1 MIGPIEHRKNMGRL
15 DWVEKGPGF
24 AIANLWARTEP
35 MGSPEDPRRHIH
47 VEGYRL
53 ARGALSEAHYH
64 KDHYEL
70 VLVWS
75 GSGTLVRAVE
85 NEGWRVSEHDLKKL
99 DTISIPPRT
108 LHQFKGVG
116 EDPLVLITV
125 HALNGIPLLTIQQP
139 FKEAPGP
146 SPFEIRNVA
155 TIANTRDDNGK
166 LINWE
171 ENKNFR
177 AKRIRVWGR
186 EAPKGEGGKVDRIKE
201 QLQFTLYTFVPEQ
214 ENPGHF
220 HPHSIELMIALDG
233 GAFTTIRRKI
243 DGEGWTP
250 EANQEQAT
258 LDAGDLVLVPLAGW
272 HRYINRSAERCKVMA
287 LQTPHPIMHTLIAE
301 TDGGF
306 SPAER
311 SEHVV

>member
-1 MIGPIEHRKNMGRL
+1 MERKRHAAASCGKRGLESFGTRSEEAGHDIDSATHAASVQRRGR
-15 DWVEKGPGF
+15 
-24 AIANLWARTEP
+24 
-35 MGSPEDPRRHIH
+35 GS
-47 VEGYRL
+47 
-53 ARGALSEAHYH
+53 
-64 KDHYEL
+64 
-70 VLVWS
+70 
-75 GSGTLVRAVE
+75 TRADY
-85 NEGWRVSEHDLKKL
+85 S
-99 DTISIPPRT
+99 
-108 LHQFKGVG
+108 
-116 EDPLVLITV
+116 
-125 HALNGIPLLTIQQP
+125 ACLNGIPLLTIQQQ
-139 FKEAPGP
+139 FKDAPGP
-146 SPFEIRNVA
+146 SPFEIRNIA
-155 TIANTRDDNGK
+155 TIANTRDDNGN

-220 HPHSIELMIALDG
+220 HPHSIELIIALDG
-233 GAFTTIRRKI
+233 GAFTMIRPKI
-243 DGEGWTP
+243 DDDGWTP

-301 TDGGF
+301 TDGCF
-306 SPAER
+306 SAAER